1 MKAVFNANAV
11 VAGGGFYDLLRLTA
25 RRADPALAETLE
37 EELFADERRRYSGP
51 IVDAVDVLRY
61 RHQVATT
68 FAKAH
73 GGTR

>member
-1 MKAVFNANAV
+1 MMALFNTNAV
-11 VAGGGFYDLLRLTA
+11 VAGGGFYDLLRLMA
-25 RRADPALAETLE
+25 RRADPALAEILE
-37 EELFADERRRYSGP
+37 EGLFADERRRSSGP

-68 FAKAH
+68 FAKAQ